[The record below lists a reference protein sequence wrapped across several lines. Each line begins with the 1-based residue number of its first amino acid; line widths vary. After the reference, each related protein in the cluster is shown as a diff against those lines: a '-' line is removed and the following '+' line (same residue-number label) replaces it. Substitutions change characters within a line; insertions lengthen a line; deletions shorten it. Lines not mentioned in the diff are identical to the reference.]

1 LNRLRGAIAAA
12 AAVAIVAGCGGG
24 NDSEAKPYQEPKG
37 AAAETVK
44 IEAGNF
50 YFKPDAITTNAGIV
64 QLELDDAQG
73 THTLVFDND
82 KAPGFLLEVSN
93 SDAHDAKKIELTRGK
108 YTFYCN
114 ILGHR
119 AQGMEGTITVK

>member
-1 LNRLRGAIAAA
+1 M
-12 AAVAIVAGCGGG
+12 AGCGGG
-24 NDSEAKPYQEPKG
+24 GDSGAKPYQEPKG
-37 AAAETVK
+37 PAAETVK

-50 YFKPDAITTNAGIV
+50 YFKPDAITTKAGIV

-73 THTLVFDND
+73 THTLVFDSG
-82 KAPGFLLEVSN
+82 KVPGLLLEVSN
-93 SDAHDAKKIELTRGK
+93 SDANDAKKVELKRGK